1 MTKATMTEDEFCAAV
16 GISRVTAWRLRRQ
29 GKLPHCKVG
38 VKILY
43 RPEHVTQFLEAHEQQ
58 SLRLDNNL
66 PLLKTAGS
74 R

>member
-1 MTKATMTEDEFCAAV
+1 MDKATLTEGEFCAAV

-29 GKLPHCKVG
+29 GKLPHCKIG

-43 RPEHVTQFLEAHEQQ
+43 RPEHVARFLEAHEQQ
-58 SLRLDNNL
+58 PQPVGVLAKVRG
-66 PLLKTAGS
+66 PLT

>member
-1 MTKATMTEDEFCAAV
+1 MAKATMTEGEFCQAV

-29 GKLPHCKVG
+29 GKLPHCKIG

-43 RPEHVTQFLEAHEQQ
+43 RPEHIAQFLAAHERQA
-58 SLRLDNNL
+58 SVESNF
-66 PLLKTAGS
+66 PKVSKTNA